1 MGKRRK
7 ARELALQ
14 ALYQMDFHGREDLPE
29 LDLFWEEQKAGP
41 ETRQFAQKLVAGASN
56 RQDEIN
62 RLIEEHSEHWK
73 LSRMNR
79 IDRNILR
86 IAVLELLEMDDIP
99 CKVTIDEAIELGK
112 KYGASESGAFINGI
126 LDQILK
132 SLVKAQK
139 ISKRERR

>member
-14 ALYQMDFHGREDLPE
+14 ALYQKDFHGREDLPE
-29 LDLFWEEQKAGP
+29 LVQFWEEQKAGS
-41 ETRQFAQKLVAGASN
+41 ETRQFAQKLVEGVGG
-56 RQDEIN
+56 RRVEID

-86 IAVLELLEMDDIP
+86 IAVLELLEMEDIP

-112 KYGASESGAFINGI
+112 RFGANESGAFINGI

-132 SLVKAQK
+132 SLVRREK
-139 ISKRERR
+139 ISKREKK

>member
-14 ALYQMDFHGREDLPE
+14 ALYQTDFYGERERPDLQ
-29 LDLFWEEQKAGP
+29 LFWEEQNAGD
-41 ETRQFAQKLVAGASN
+41 ETRSFADTLIAGIGR
-56 RQDEIN
+56 RQAEIDL
-62 RLIEEHSEHWK
+62 LIEDHSEHWK
-73 LSRMNR
+73 LSRMSR

-86 IAVLELLEMDDIP
+86 IAVLELLEFPDIP

-112 KYGASESGAFINGI
+112 KYGSSESGGFLNGI

-132 SLVKAQK
+132 SLTKENK
-139 ISKRERR
+139 ICKQERR

>member
-14 ALYQMDFHGREDLPE
+14 ALYQKDFHGREDLPE

-41 ETRQFAQKLVAGASN
+41 ETRQFAQKLVEGVGT
-56 RQDEIN
+56 RQKEIN

-79 IDRNILR
+79 IDRNIMR

-132 SLVKAQK
+132 SLVKRQK
-139 ISKRERR
+139 ISKRESR